1 MLITNRI
8 KPGRSLVRFGLI
20 LASTIALAACGT
32 AAQTPTPLPPTPEP
46 PTLEPT
52 EAPTTTPTAVPTEVP
67 TETPTRPPTNTPR
80 PTENVSFEWDPS
92 GVRPS
97 DADDVSAIVTDLM
110 INEEGIVSGYGNE
123 QGITLQYD
131 PTSITVE
138 EIQEILDSIGHPVQL
153 EDERE

>member
-1 MLITNRI
+1 MLITNQI

-20 LASTIALAACGT
+20 LASVVALVACGT

-46 PTLEPT
+46 T
-52 EAPTTTPTAVPTEVP
+52 EAPTATLTAVPTEVP

-110 INEEGIVSGYGNE
+110 VNEEGIVSGYGNE

-138 EIQEILDSIGHPVQL
+138 EIQELLDSIGHPVQL
-153 EDERE
+153 EDE

>member
-8 KPGRSLVRFGLI
+8 KLGWNFFHFGLV
-20 LASTIALAACGT
+20 LVSTIALVACGT

-46 PTLEPT
+46 I
-52 EAPTTTPTAVPTEVP
+52 EAPTVTPAAAPTEMP

-80 PTENVSFEWDPS
+80 PTADVSFEWDPS

-97 DADDVSAIVTDLM
+97 DSDDVSAIVTDLM
-110 INEEGIVSGYGNE
+110 NNEEGILSGYGNE

-138 EIQEILDSIGHPVQL
+138 EIQELLDRIGHPVQSKN
-153 EDERE
+153 E